1 MLIRFRTGLLD
12 VNTGHPAGIFRAVA
26 QVMDDPDLPD
36 YQHDYLTEILDWF
49 QDELPIPTD
58 FNRSTNNRYRNGM
71 AICWLRET
79 ATDHLSRMHEIK
91 AILEQQDVLV
101 EQVWTTK
108 PGYVV
113 YEDTYQVVAL
123 PFSSTPT

>member
-1 MLIRFRTGLLD
+1 
-12 VNTGHPAGIFRAVA
+12 
-26 QVMDDPDLPD
+26 
-36 YQHDYLTEILDWF
+36 
-49 QDELPIPTD
+49 
-58 FNRSTNNRYRNGM
+58 M

-79 ATDHLSRMHEIK
+79 ATDHLARMHEIK
-91 AILEQQDVLV
+91 AVLEQQDVLV

-113 YEDTYQVVAL
+113 YEDNYQVVAL